1 MGRSLFF
8 RFLAANL
15 IMLLINFAVFSQ
27 TTIAAPFSAS
37 KGIRGGGEQ
46 PSAAIFVSKQA
57 PAMVSILNP
66 DKLQELDKQVDIS
79 KLRAG
84 LLENS
89 GIDYRKEIQPWL
101 GDEITLAVTSLDF
114 DRDPDNG
121 KQPGYLLAVA
131 TKAPEKS
138 REFLQL
144 LFSKRVLAGADLNV
158 EEYAGIK
165 IIADYSQPEKGMLT
179 GAVVGDKFVLF
190 ANDPKVLRE
199 AINNVQAPDLNLTS
213 EHQYQEAAKQIS
225 KGAFAIAFL
234 NLPNVAQWQ
243 GLKLPVQTFDTQ
255 LVSLSLVAKGLLAE
269 TVALTPEELP
279 LASQQLSKP
288 VAALEYVPADFGVA
302 VSGHDLSN
310 LSSSNLAPYWQQ
322 LAGALSGKSEVST
335 TNFVQPLAEIQN
347 RWGVNLSTDIFQWVK
362 DEYAVALMSNPQ
374 QKNPDW
380 VFVVG
385 KTPETSDGISHL
397 DDIAAKNGLNV
408 SSFTFDKQPITA
420 WIQLA
425 ATTTKADT
433 KAKPSFSIEA
443 QAYGVHTTLG
453 NYEIFTSSLET
464 MHEVIA
470 TKDNNLLESRNF
482 QKSIAT
488 LPKPNG
494 GYIYLD
500 WANSQDILQKQLP
513 ILKLLKVVAKP
524 LFDNLR
530 SLTISSYGGD
540 IHSLKGGV
548 FFILIICRK
557 LIPQE

>member
-15 IMLLINFAVFSQ
+15 MMLLINFAFLSE
-27 TTIAAPFSAS
+27 TTIAAPFNAS

-46 PSAAIFVSKQA
+46 PSAAIFVSKQS
-57 PAMVSILNP
+57 PAMISILNP
-66 DKLQELDKQVDIS
+66 DKLQELEKQVDIS

-89 GIDYRKEIQPWL
+89 GIDYRKDIQPWL
-101 GDEITLAVTSLDF
+101 GSEITLAVTSLDF
-114 DRDPDNG
+114 DRDSENG
-121 KQPGYLLAVA
+121 KQPGYLLALA

-138 REFLQL
+138 REFIQL
-144 LFSKRVLAGADLNV
+144 LFSQRVLAGADLNV

-165 IIADYSQPEKGMLT
+165 IIADYSQPEKGMLA

-213 EHQYQEAAKQIS
+213 SNQYQEATKQIS
-225 KGAFAIAFL
+225 KGALGIAFL
-234 NLPNVAQWQ
+234 NLPTVAQWQ

-269 TVALTPEELP
+269 TVALTPEEMP
-279 LASQQLSKP
+279 LSSQQLSKP
-288 VAALEYVPADFGVA
+288 VGALQYVPASFGVA
-302 VSGHDLSN
+302 LSSADLSN
-310 LSSSNLAPYWQQ
+310 ISNSNLARYWQQ
-322 LAGALSGKSEVST
+322 LAGALSTKGEVSIA
-335 TNFVQPLAEIQN
+335 NFVQHDAEVQN
-347 RWGVNLSTDIFQWVK
+347 PWGVNLSADIFKWVK
-362 DEYAVALMSNPQ
+362 DEYVVALMSNPQ
-374 QKNPDW
+374 QENPDW
-380 VFVVG
+380 VVVVK
-385 KTPETSDGISHL
+385 KTPTTPDGISHL
-397 DDIAAKNGLNV
+397 DEIAAKNGLNV
-408 SSFTFDKQPITA
+408 SSLTLDKQPITA
-420 WIQLA
+420 WTQLA
-425 ATTTKADT
+425 ATTTKADA

-443 QAYGVHTTLG
+443 KAYGVHTTLS

-464 MHEVIA
+464 MHEVLVA
-470 TKDNNLLESRNF
+470 KDNNLSESRNF
-482 QKSIAT
+482 QKTIAT

-513 ILKLLKVVAKP
+513 ILKLLKIAAKP
-524 LFDNLR
+524 FFDNLR
-530 SLTISSYGGD
+530 SLTISSYGSD

-548 FFILIICRK
+548 FFQLDN
-557 LIPQE
+557 L